1 MSEGLSGAPRPPWR
15 DKLEIVRQNIKRT
28 QAETSLEQEREISNA
43 LRDRAEDDK
52 RDFDSL
58 TGLLRRDRFEA
69 GVQAILSPS
78 DEQNTI
84 RQKRLSLLFVDIDN
98 FKAVNDTFGHDKAD
112 DVLRAVADVLK
123 KGVRE
128 DDIVARWGG
137 EELVVALPGATE
149 RMAAE
154 IAEELRKKIEQ
165 LRFGEA
171 KLRVTAS
178 VGVAASDGENPRA
191 LPELMKSA
199 DDAMYFS
206 KESGRN
212 RVTTESGRETEVRR
226 QGELNV

>member
-1 MSEGLSGAPRPPWR
+1 MKG
-15 DKLEIVRQNIKRT
+15 VY
-28 QAETSLEQEREISNA
+28 
-43 LRDRAEDDK
+43 DDK